1 MIQTSDIFVF
11 LQNIHN
17 ISKYKHF
24 GGSVRIA
31 QPDNVIFMAA
41 SDSDSDLG
49 RQEKEHVLQWGG
61 LE

>member
-1 MIQTSDIFVF
+1 VE
-11 LQNIHN
+11 
-17 ISKYKHF
+17 
-24 GGSVRIA
+24 SVRIA

-49 RQEKEHVLQWGG
+49 DMICHEMEHVLQRVG